1 MGKHERGKH
10 RLVTSNVR
18 ARIGAASV
26 IVALGLTGG
35 ALASPI
41 ASAAPATQ
49 QVALQA
55 FSTPLL
61 TNSPKNNRGDD
72 HRGDRDRNRGGRD
85 DHRGGRRGGHW
96 DNVCGPHRDWDGA
109 HHRWFQH
116 NRCER
121 TWRNW

>member
-1 MGKHERGKH
+1 MGKHVRGKH
-10 RLVTSNVR
+10 RLVTSRNVR
-18 ARIGAASV
+18 ARVGAASV

-61 TNSPKNNRGDD
+61 TDNRDD
-72 HRGDRDRNRGGRD
+72 HHNDRGGRD
-85 DHRGGRRGGHW
+85 DHRGGDRDHRDHW
-96 DNVCGPHRDWDGA
+96 DNVCRSHRDWDGM
-109 HHRWFQH
+109 HRRWFQH

>member
-18 ARIGAASV
+18 VRIGAASV

-61 TNSPKNNRGDD
+61 TDNRDD
-72 HRGDRDRNRGGRD
+72 HHNGDRNRGGRD

-109 HHRWFQH
+109 HRRWFQH